1 MSVSKYVSDIKIIQ
15 QNNEVVYNYLS
26 DFKNLSVFFNEYT
39 LAQLSQ
45 QIPNTKITS
54 FECDFDSCRFTL
66 SNSGEAGIRIIER
79 ESPKTIKL
87 TGTGKIPFD
96 MFVWIQILPLSEYQ
110 SKIRVTLHADLN
122 MMMKMVAGK
131 KMSEGVNKIAEA
143 LAHLPYR

>member
-1 MSVSKYVSDIKIIQ
+1 MFSLMNIHWL
-15 QNNEVVYNYLS
+15 NYLS
-26 DFKNLSVFFNEYT
+26 KYRIQKLRRLNV
-39 LAQLSQ
+39 
-45 QIPNTKITS
+45 
-54 FECDFDSCRFTL
+54 
-66 SNSGEAGIRIIER
+66 IIER
-79 ESPKTIKL
+79 ESPKTIKI